1 MRIVITG
8 TPGTGKTTIA
18 KELGKQL
25 RLPVIHIN
33 DYVKKHKLVLRKTD
47 HTLMV
52 DTKKLKKRLEK
63 ENGIIEGHL
72 ACEFGLPR
80 TRVIVLR
87 RHPRLL
93 QKYYKKKR
101 YSKQKQRDNLECEA
115 LDYCSILAEKNY
127 RKRNVFDI
135 DTSKRTI
142 KATVNKVVMLLNK
155 KSKPDRVDF
164 SSFLL
169 S

>member
-18 KELGKQL
+18 KVLGKELG
-25 RLPVIHIN
+25 LPIIHIN

-93 QKYYKKKR
+93 QKHYKKKR
-101 YSKQKQRDNLECEA
+101 YSKQKQRDNLVCEA
-115 LDYCSILAEKNY
+115 LDYCTILAETNY
-127 RKRNVFDI
+127 KKRNVFDV

-142 KATVNKVVMLLNK
+142 KATANKVILVLDK
-155 KSKPDRVDF
+155 KAKPDNVDF
-164 SSFLL
+164 SGFLL
-169 S
+169 G